1 MNTLY
6 IKATE
11 IVHSVITGELK
22 RTCLKMLARPLVDW
36 CFALPQVGGHSHEA

>member
-6 IKATE
+6 IKVTE
-11 IVHSVITGELK
+11 TLYSVIAGELS
-22 RTCLKMLARPLVDW
+22 RTSLKMLACLLVDW